1 MHRSSHDSAE
11 VFCRPHEHNH
21 EHDHDHSYGRPH
33 RPGRSESDHERH
45 EHFHDDY
52 LMDGHGEDALATKMR
67 LVSDRLMRSGGR
79 MRGQER
85 ILDVLSKEGD
95 IPQRDLGHI
104 LHIQPGS
111 LSEIPAKLEDR
122 GLIAREQDR
131 AYHRIIMV
139 RITEEGKNQTG
150 IEGEDKKM
158 DFFSSLTEE
167 EKKTLAD
174 LLDKLIR
181 ESDASHKD

>member
-1 MHRSSHDSAE
+1 ME
-11 VFCRPHEHNH
+11 
-21 EHDHDHSYGRPH
+21 
-33 RPGRSESDHERH
+33 
-45 EHFHDDY
+45 
-52 LMDGHGEDALATKMR
+52 GHGEDALATKLR

-79 MRGQER
+79 KRGQER

-95 IPQRDLGHI
+95 IPQRDLGHL

-111 LSEIPAKLEDR
+111 LSEILAKLENK
-122 GLIAREQDR
+122 GFITREQDSADR
-131 AYHRIIMV
+131 RIIMV

-181 ESDASHKD
+181 ESDASQKDERL